1 MASRWRPRRRQ
12 SPAEFTGA
20 GRTRWRPQKGNHKE
34 VDYLSTE
41 LVVGTLVAER
51 GRDFNGESEIPRKWD
66 DKEVEFR
73 RRLRE
78 ISDKLRIA
86 WRANQV
92 QECIV
97 PAKGGDHP
105 EMAKSH
111 KLTENQ
117 VKSESVVFPKGG
129 DVDTINSNNQD
140 TLKTII
146 VE

>member
-1 MASRWRPRRRQ
+1 M
-12 SPAEFTGA
+12 
-20 GRTRWRPQKGNHKE
+20 
-34 VDYLSTE
+34 
-41 LVVGTLVAER
+41 
-51 GRDFNGESEIPRKWD
+51 
-66 DKEVEFR
+66 
-73 RRLRE
+73 
-78 ISDKLRIA
+78 
-86 WRANQV
+86 

-111 KLTENQ
+111 KLKENQ

-129 DVDTINSNNQD
+129 DVDAINKNNQD